1 MTEQEKF
8 ELAQYAGS
16 GILELDFLDELDDLD
31 SGVRQLIFG
40 QYDKGIVSGNEIKD
54 NPFESVKRL
63 LAVARIVNP
72 KDKDEVNKVWHCQR
86 DLVSLFFLTYE
97 TEKYFSLLEQQD
109 KEWLITIARTEGGLW
124 KEAQVVLLVG
134 MNINNHLDKPLF
146 ESTPEEQKELFD
158 LLVKDEIPGWEEYG
172 EDQKLQAYHLLRI
185 YTDLNLTGLL
195 MLFTETYN
203 VQVNNTEG
211 RNLDEYLAEIGR
223 AELLTIDEEL
233 ELVKAVQEKGVDCEE
248 MKRLEKA
255 NARFVVSVANQ
266 HQDKGLTIWELIE
279 AGTEGLR
286 KAALKYDLK
295 ADYKFMAYAVWWVRQ
310 AILQA
315 ICEKD

>member
-1 MTEQEKF
+1 M
-8 ELAQYAGS
+8 
-16 GILELDFLDELDDLD
+16 
-31 SGVRQLIFG
+31 
-40 QYDKGIVSGNEIKD
+40 
-54 NPFESVKRL
+54 
-63 LAVARIVNP
+63 
-72 KDKDEVNKVWHCQR
+72 
-86 DLVSLFFLTYE
+86 
-97 TEKYFSLLEQQD
+97 
-109 KEWLITIARTEGGLW
+109 
-124 KEAQVVLLVG
+124 
-134 MNINNHLDKPLF
+134 
-146 ESTPEEQKELFD
+146 EE
-158 LLVKDEIPGWEEYG
+158 
-172 EDQKLQAYHLLRI
+172 
-185 YTDLNLTGLL
+185 
-195 MLFTETYN
+195 
-203 VQVNNTEG
+203 

-266 HQDKGLTIWELIE
+266 YQDKGLTIWELIE